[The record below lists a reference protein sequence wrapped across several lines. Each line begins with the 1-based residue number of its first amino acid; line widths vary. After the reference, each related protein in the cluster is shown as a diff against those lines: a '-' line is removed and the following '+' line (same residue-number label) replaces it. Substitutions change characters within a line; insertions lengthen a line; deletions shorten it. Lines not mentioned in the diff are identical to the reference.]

1 MGNISNEKVIL
12 LKPQTYMNLS
22 GNSLIQFKNFYK
34 ISNEEIIVIYDDVDL
49 EVGDLRIRKQGSSG
63 SHNGM
68 KSVIENLKTE
78 QFIRIRIGIGMP
90 ENKEDMINYVIGH
103 IPKKEKEILD
113 ETTTKA
119 KDAILEIL
127 ENGIDVAMNKF
138 N

>member
-1 MGNISNEKVIL
+1 MGNISNEKVVL

-49 EVGDLRIRKQGSSG
+49 DVGDLRIRTKGSG
-63 SHNGM
+63 GTHNGM

-113 ETTTKA
+113 EATTKA

-127 ENGIDVAMNKF
+127 KNGIDASMNKF